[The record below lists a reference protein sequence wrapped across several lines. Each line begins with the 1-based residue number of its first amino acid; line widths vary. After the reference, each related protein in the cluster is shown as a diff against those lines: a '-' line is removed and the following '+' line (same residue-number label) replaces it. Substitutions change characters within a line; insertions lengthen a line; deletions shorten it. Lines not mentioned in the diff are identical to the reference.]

1 MDDANVG
8 KKNRRR
14 RSRSEIAA
22 LVTGYRESGLTQ
34 RAYAARAGVGLSSL
48 VRWLHGQDAK
58 AAVPAKFAAVQLRP
72 EPPGVPGVTI
82 RWPEGMEVELPL
94 SLGEA
99 TLRRWLS
106 RLLAPCSR

>member
-1 MDDANVG
+1 MDDINVG
-8 KKNRRR
+8 GKNRRR

-22 LVTGYRESGLTQ
+22 LVAGYSASGLTQ

-48 VRWLHGQDAK
+48 VRWLHRHEAGAT
-58 AAVPAKFAAVQLRP
+58 APAKFAAVQLRP
-72 EPPGVPGVTI
+72 EPTSGPGVTI

-94 SLGEA
+94 SLGEV

-106 RLLAPCSR
+106 RFLAPCSR